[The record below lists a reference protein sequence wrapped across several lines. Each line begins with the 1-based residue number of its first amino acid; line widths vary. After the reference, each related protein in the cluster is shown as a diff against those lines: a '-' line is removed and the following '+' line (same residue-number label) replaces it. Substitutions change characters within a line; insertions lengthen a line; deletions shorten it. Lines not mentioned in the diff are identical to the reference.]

1 MYPNSLA
8 QQGSRGH
15 VIMAALRFQER
26 NCPFNSLVQHSSHG
40 RGTVVACNALMRIVD
55 FEVQVSKRA
64 DELEEDEWPQ
74 DVDPQELVSVSWI
87 TVCRHTVHVTEL
99 HELQR
104 KPADKYHR
112 WAS

>member
-1 MYPNSLA
+1 MFLNSSA

-15 VIMAALRFQER
+15 VIMAASRFQER
-26 NCPFNSLVQHSSHG
+26 NCPSNSLVQHSSHG
-40 RGTVVACNALMRIVD
+40 RGTVAACNALMRVVD

-64 DELEEDEWPQ
+64 DQLNDDEWPQ

-87 TVCRHTVHVTEL
+87 TVSRHTVPVTEL

-104 KPADKYHR
+104 IPADKYHR